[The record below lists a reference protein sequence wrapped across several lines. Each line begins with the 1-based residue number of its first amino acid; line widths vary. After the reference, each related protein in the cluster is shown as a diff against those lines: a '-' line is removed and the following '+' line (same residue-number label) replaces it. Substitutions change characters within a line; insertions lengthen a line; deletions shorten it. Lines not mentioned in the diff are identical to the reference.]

1 MIKRKLTKKCNR
13 ITPMMIKE
21 GKGGTNLKEDKYRE
35 RIKKVEIRRGE
46 RRYNK

>member
-21 GKGGTNLKEDKYRE
+21 GKGETNLKDDKYRE
-35 RIKKVEIRRGE
+35 RIKKVEIRKGE
-46 RRYNK
+46 RKYNK